1 MSDNRSS
8 AHAPASIRR
17 EKCIIVAG
25 LSGRSLASKPSLA
38 TILGWF
44 FTRFFT
50 RGDVADP
57 ETTDILANASW
68 RFSHLPQSRGSQ
80 ILRERRFTCI
90 VLPLQACVVCLVL
103 RSMGGGQAREK
114 KSELKFSYLAPY
126 SMLPAAEPLEK
137 AIRSRPLYLVGADLV
152 ADSNPLVS

>member
-1 MSDNRSS
+1 MWTVTVFGAPWSHRPGSRTRYNSCLYCSLVTTASTMSDNRSS
-8 AHAPASIRR
+8 AYAPASIRR

-80 ILRERRFTCI
+80 ILIYAAGEALHMYSLTIASVCS
-90 VLPLQACVVCLVL
+90 LSCPLIHG
-103 RSMGGGQAREK
+103 RWSG
-114 KSELKFSYLAPY
+114 
-126 SMLPAAEPLEK
+126 
-137 AIRSRPLYLVGADLV
+137 
-152 ADSNPLVS
+152 